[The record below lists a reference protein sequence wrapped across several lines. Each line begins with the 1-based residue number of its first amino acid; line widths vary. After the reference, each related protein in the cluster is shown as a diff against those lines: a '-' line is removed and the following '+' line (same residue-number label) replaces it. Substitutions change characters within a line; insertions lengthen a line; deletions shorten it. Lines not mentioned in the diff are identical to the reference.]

1 MSRKRRIGWYPLDPT
16 TTLTSIIERC
26 QIKEQTRQSLDSLK
40 MILAMDLAT
49 FRQKKWQDLDLAT
62 LKKQNKIT

>member
-1 MSRKRRIGWYPLDPT
+1 
-16 TTLTSIIERC
+16 
-26 QIKEQTRQSLDSLK
+26 

>member
-1 MSRKRRIGWYPLDPT
+1 MLNFLLKLAFEI
-16 TTLTSIIERC
+16 
-26 QIKEQTRQSLDSLK
+26 RQSIFLVQSANIQIMSFKLPMDSLK

-62 LKKQNKIT
+62 SKKQNKIT